1 MNPVPKPGRSFQF
14 LIAGII
20 ALPTSLLSAVEFDQ
34 QIPQLVFSAAEL
46 ADAMQETSR
55 SDLQISLVIEG
66 DDSSPEELT
75 IQRDGGSAI
84 RITGTDANGAMYGGA
99 KWQNS

>member
-1 MNPVPKPGRSFQF
+1 

-20 ALPTSLLSAVEFDQ
+20 ALPTSLLAAVEFDQ
-34 QIPQLVFSAAEL
+34 QIPQLVFAAAEL

-55 SDLQISLVIEG
+55 SGLQISLVIEG

-84 RITGTDANGAMYGGA
+84 RITATDANGAMYGGA